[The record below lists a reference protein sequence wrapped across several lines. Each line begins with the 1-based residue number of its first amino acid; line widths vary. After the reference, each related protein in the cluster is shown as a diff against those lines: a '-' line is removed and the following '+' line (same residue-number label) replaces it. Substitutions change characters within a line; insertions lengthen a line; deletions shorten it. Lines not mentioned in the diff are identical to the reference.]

1 MRRSTM
7 TFCSL
12 HHLQEIRTPMNGII
26 GMTQITLA
34 TELTRQQRENLTI
47 VHAMANNLLLI
58 IGDSIN
64 TCLFLYELHLIVT
77 FALPYAQ

>member
-1 MRRSTM
+1 
-7 TFCSL
+7 
-12 HHLQEIRTPMNGII
+12 MNGII

-58 IGDSIN
+58 IGEPIL
-64 TCLFLYELHLIVT
+64 TLLFPCAESGG
-77 FALPYAQ
+77 